1 MILKSTIISLCQK
14 CNQGINIG
22 DEIER
27 IGNGMWTHETCLD
40 KGNNEIK
47 KKDDSVTEEFNEHL
61 LESKINRSKSLKCSN
76 CQGTSFLKP
85 KLETSILD
93 EGGSIT
99 KKLFV
104 CHKCSNIM
112 QFVEKII

>member
-1 MILKSTIISLCQK
+1 MILKSTINSLCLQ
-14 CNQGINIG
+14 CNQGINVG
-22 DEIER
+22 DEIVR
-27 IGNGMWTHETCLD
+27 IGNGLWTHETCSD
-40 KGNNEIK
+40 NGNNEIK
-47 KKDDSVTEEFNEHL
+47 KTDDFVTEEFNEQL

-85 KLETSILD
+85 KIETSILD
-93 EGGSIT
+93 EGGVIS

>member
-1 MILKSTIISLCQK
+1 MILKSTINSLCQQ
-14 CNQGINIG
+14 CNQAINIG
-22 DEIER
+22 DEIVR
-27 IGNGMWTHETCLD
+27 IGNGLWAHLTCSD
-40 KGNNEIK
+40 IGTAQNKNAA
-47 KKDDSVTEEFNEHL
+47 DSDNEEFQNHL

-85 KLETSILD
+85 KIETSILD
-93 EGGSIT
+93 EGGVIT

>member
-1 MILKSTIISLCQK
+1 MILKSTIISLCQN

-47 KKDDSVTEEFNEHL
+47 KTDDYVTEEFNEHL

>member
-1 MILKSTIISLCQK
+1 MKSTIDSLCKQ
-14 CNQGINIG
+14 CNQIINVG
-22 DEIER
+22 DEIVR
-27 IGNGMWTHETCLD
+27 IGSGLWTHEACSE
-40 KGNNEIK
+40 NNKETK
-47 KKDDSVTEEFNEHL
+47 KIDDSVTEEFTENL
-61 LESKINRSKSLKCSN
+61 VQSKINLSKSLKCSN
-76 CQGTSFLKP
+76 CQSTSFLKP

-93 EGGSIT
+93 EGGAIT

>member
-1 MILKSTIISLCQK
+1 MILKSTINSLCQQ
-14 CNQGINIG
+14 CDQSINVG

-27 IGNGMWTHETCLD
+27 IGNGLWTHETCSD
-40 KGNNEIK
+40 NGNKEIK
-47 KKDDSVTEEFNEHL
+47 KTDDSVTNEFNENL
-61 LESKINRSKSLKCSN
+61 LESKINQSKSLKCSN

-85 KLETSILD
+85 KIETSILD
-93 EGGSIT
+93 EGGVIS

>member
-1 MILKSTIISLCQK
+1 MKSTINSLCQQ
-14 CNQGINIG
+14 CNQSINVG
-22 DEIER
+22 DEIIR
-27 IGNGMWTHETCLD
+27 IGNGIWSHVTCSD
-40 KGNNEIK
+40 NENNEIK
-47 KKDDSVTEEFNEHL
+47 KSNNSVPEEFNEHL

-85 KLETSILD
+85 KIETSILD
-93 EGGSIT
+93 EGGVIT

-112 QFVEKII
+112 QFVEKIV

>member
-1 MILKSTIISLCQK
+1 MKSTINSLCQQ

-27 IGNGMWTHETCLD
+27 IGNCMWTHETCLD

-47 KKDDSVTEEFNEHL
+47 KTDDSVTEEFNEHL

-85 KLETSILD
+85 KIETSILD
-93 EGGSIT
+93 EGGSIS

>member
-1 MILKSTIISLCQK
+1 MKSTINSLCQQ
-14 CNQGINIG
+14 CNQSINVG
-22 DEIER
+22 DEIVR
-27 IGNGMWTHETCLD
+27 IGNGLWAHVPCSD
-40 KGNNEIK
+40 NINNEIK
-47 KKDDSVTEEFNEHL
+47 KNDDSVTEEFKEHL

-85 KLETSILD
+85 KIETSILD
-93 EGGSIT
+93 EGGVIT

-104 CHKCSNIM
+104 CHNCSNIM

>member
-1 MILKSTIISLCQK
+1 MILKSTINSLCQQ
-14 CNQGINIG
+14 CNKSINAG
-22 DEIER
+22 DEIVR
-27 IGNGMWTHETCLD
+27 IGNGLWTHETCSD
-40 KGNNEIK
+40 NGNKEIK
-47 KKDDSVTEEFNEHL
+47 KTDDSVTKEFNENL
-61 LESKINRSKSLKCSN
+61 LESKINLSKSLKCSN

-85 KLETSILD
+85 KIETSILD
-93 EGGSIT
+93 EGGVIS